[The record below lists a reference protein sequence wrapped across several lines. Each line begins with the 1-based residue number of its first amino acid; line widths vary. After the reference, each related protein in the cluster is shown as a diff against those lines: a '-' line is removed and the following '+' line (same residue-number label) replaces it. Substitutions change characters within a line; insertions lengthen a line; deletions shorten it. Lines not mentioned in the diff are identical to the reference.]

1 MKTHGSGFQDRC
13 LQPLG
18 HPSIQWSQVVSFD
31 AFGNKGRTVAHLQ
44 PPLPQCHVA
53 RELMHRP
60 A

>member
-18 HPSIQWSQVVSFD
+18 HPSLQWSQVVSFD
-31 AFGNKGRTVAHLQ
+31 AFGNKGITVAHLQ

-53 RELMHRP
+53 RER
-60 A
+60 